1 MEGEGEEGKRVF
13 SAISVRDAKS
23 TVSNRFNLWHFRC
36 KNVIGSVEFF
46 LYPRKFSY
54 GRAPRFNQLFPIS
67 SPLSPRLHFFFLFLF
82 LSFLAFFFFF
92 FIPVN
97 GNFRVSP
104 SLSARS
110 LFSRM
115 MYTTVHKCL
124 DTSDRYTV
132 Q

>member
-1 MEGEGEEGKRVF
+1 MGMSKNKKMEEKEGKRVF

-67 SPLSPRLHFFFLFLF
+67 SPLSPRLHFFFLFSF
-82 LSFLAFFFFF
+82 LSFPPFFSFFLFFF
-92 FIPVN
+92 
-97 GNFRVSP
+97 
-104 SLSARS
+104 
-110 LFSRM
+110 LFHGFEIVGRIN
-115 MYTTVHKCL
+115 L
-124 DTSDRYTV
+124 EGIRRPR
-132 Q
+132 